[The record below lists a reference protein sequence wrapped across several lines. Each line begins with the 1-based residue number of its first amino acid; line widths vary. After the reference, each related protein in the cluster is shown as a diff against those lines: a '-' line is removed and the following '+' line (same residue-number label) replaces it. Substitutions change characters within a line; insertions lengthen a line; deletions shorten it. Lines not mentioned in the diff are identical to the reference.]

1 MRSKVV
7 GTLGAAG
14 LVLAC
19 AVSAMAQD
27 APVRVRGTI
36 DHVDGQSLMI
46 KARDGKDLTVKLAD
60 NALIVSIVK
69 AALSD
74 IKPNSFVGVTA
85 LPQTDGSWQAVEVHI
100 FPEAMRGTGEGDR
113 PWDLHPKSTMTNGAV
128 ADTVKEVNGQTLTL
142 KYKEGEKKIT
152 VPPEA
157 AIVTYEPGNKAD
169 LKPGAKI
176 FIVAAT
182 KQPDGSLQA
191 ARINVG
197 KDGLTPPM

>member
-1 MRSKVV
+1 
-7 GTLGAAG
+7 
-14 LVLAC
+14 
-19 AVSAMAQD
+19 
-27 APVRVRGTI
+27 VRVRGTI
-36 DHVDGQSLMI
+36 AHVDGQSLMI
-46 KARDGKDLTVKLAD
+46 KARDGKDLTVKLAV
-60 NALIVSIVK
+60 NARIDSIVK

-100 FPEAMRGTGEGDR
+100 FPEAFPEAMRGNWEGDG
-113 PWDLHPKSTMTNGAV
+113 PWDLQPKSTMTNGPV
-128 ADTVKEVNGQTLTL
+128 AETVKEVNGQTLTL
-142 KYKEGEKKIT
+142 KYRQGQKKIT

-176 FIVAAT
+176 FIMYAM
-182 KQPDGSLQA
+182 KLPDDGLIA
-191 ARINVG
+191 ARIDVG